1 MNVPD
6 LAALVLSAMR
16 TLEPSSPYDAT
27 FETTAY
33 VVADESSRSPLF
45 EGEEG
50 AVRTAALVTSVAWFE
65 SRFQPDAAGDCD
77 RTTRSGTCAA
87 GARPSSFCLLQINAS
102 NHRALAVTADEIR
115 TDVAACVRAGLR
127 MMHASLGICRRLPF
141 EERLAH
147 YAGGGPTCESPSEDA
162 RRKSRHRVA
171 KAIWIYRQMSSSTR
185 PQVES

>member
-33 VVADESSRSPLF
+33 AVADESTRSPLF
-45 EGEEG
+45 AGEEG
-50 AVRTAALVTSVAWFE
+50 AARTAALVTSVAWFE

-77 RTTRSGTCAA
+77 RTTREGTCAK

-102 NHRALAVTADEIR
+102 NHRALGVTADELR
-115 TDVAACVRAGLR
+115 TDAATCVRAGLR
-127 MMHASLGICRRLPF
+127 MMRQSFAACRALPL
-141 EERLAH
+141 EERLDW
-147 YAGGGPTCESPSEDA
+147 YAGGGPTCAAPSEDA

-171 KAIWIYRQMSSSTR
+171 KAIWIYRRMSSSAR